1 MPKCLVIMYR
11 TNFIEYLSNVR
22 GYSHL
27 TCEKYDLVL
36 RILSQECRL
45 LRHCYLHELDT
56 QSVRSVVSSV
66 SVQRNL
72 SAKSSNLYL
81 SALKSYFDFLVRF
94 GYVTRNSASAVQQ
107 KKVAQLLPSIISETT
122 MNEVIDNELPCS
134 NLAET
139 KVRLCVL
146 LLYHCGLRA
155 SELVGLQWMNID
167 YTRRCIKVLGKGN
180 KERVIPFGSE
190 LYECFA
196 LYASYFAKA
205 HISSNF
211 VFVADNNKTFTT
223 RMLREIVLKVFS
235 KHIARNL
242 CHPHVLR
249 HTFATHLLNH
259 GASLAAI
266 QVLLGH
272 ASLSTTQ
279 IYTHVSTS
287 HLFAEYNKSFK

>member
-1 MPKCLVIMYR
+1 MYR
-11 TNFIEYLSNVR
+11 ENFIEYLSSVR
-22 GYSHL
+22 GYSRL

-81 SALKSYFDFLVRF
+81 SALKSYYDFLVRF
-94 GYVTRNSASAVQQ
+94 GYIARNAASAVQQ
-107 KKVAQLLPSIISETT
+107 KKVAQLLPSVISETT
-122 MNEVIDNELPCS
+122 MDFVIDNELPYS
-134 NLAET
+134 NLPEA

-155 SELVGLQWMNID
+155 SELVSLRWADVN
-167 YTRRCIKVLGKGN
+167 YCKRCIKVLGKGN

-205 HISSNF
+205 HISSDF
-211 VFVADNNKTFTT
+211 VFVGDNNKIFTT

-235 KHIARNL
+235 KHVARSL
-242 CHPHVLR
+242 CHPHILR

-266 QVLLGH
+266 QILLGH

-287 HLFAEYNKSFK
+287 HLFEQYNKSFK